1 MKKVQ
6 SKNIRLSDDARRV
19 AWMLGE
25 AGSEGLL
32 CILATLK
39 AEVGEVDGIVERCI
53 EAITELVGKKLARLV
68 LRSSKGMEQ
77 SWPVEGCPETSTR
90 SALFAFFEPELFGK
104 VARKWTGDEVEL
116 HVDLTKRELIY
127 GTGISQD

>member
-19 AWMLGE
+19 VWMLGE

-53 EAITELVGKKLARLV
+53 EAITELVEKKLARLV
-68 LRSSKGMEQ
+68 FISSKGMEQ
-77 SWPVEGCPETSTR
+77 SWPVEGSLETRTR
-90 SALFAFFEPELFGK
+90 SALCTFYEPELFGK
-104 VARKWTGDEVEL
+104 IERKWSGDDVEL
-116 HVDLTKRELIY
+116 QVDLTKRQLIY
-127 GTGISQD
+127 GIGSSQD